1 MNLRLRSAFT
11 LTELL
16 VVIGIIMLVM
26 AMILPAVQKVR
37 ESANRIT
44 CANNLRQLG
53 LAAHQYDKN
62 RGRLPFGWL
71 GPSIAN
77 NGNFPAHWHE
87 GQWVRHF
94 PLLLPYLEQD
104 GVREQLQINF
114 NLNFV
119 SRVKWFW
126 SAPAAGPGPP
136 HDKNYTAAK
145 SDLAFFRCPSVAKY
159 TPEWNDP
166 TPGHGGT
173 ILGLHVF
180 NNKTL
185 GPFTSSWKDEY
196 GSAAAYKPLGRTN
209 YLGSAGCGFGDHP
222 FFSKY
227 EGIYTNRVER
237 SLGQVVILDGTS
249 NTSLYGETCG
259 SHWVSPPLTMD
270 ISWMA
275 GGGLGTYL
283 GLQKGKDAI
292 LISFSSYHP
301 SGVQFCFADG
311 SVRTVRYGQTQWDGV
326 SASFTNDWYLLQQ
339 LAGFR
344 DGQAADTASIL
355 D

>member
-1 MNLRLRSAFT
+1 M
-11 LTELL
+11 
-16 VVIGIIMLVM
+16 
-26 AMILPAVQKVR
+26 
-37 ESANRIT
+37 T

-53 LAAHQYDKN
+53 LAAHQYGQN

-71 GPSIAN
+71 GPSIMN
-77 NGNFPAHWHE
+77 SLNWPAFGGE
-87 GQWVRHF
+87 GQWVGHF
-94 PLLLPYLEQD
+94 PVLLPYLEQD
-104 GVREQLQINF
+104 NVREQLQINF
-114 NLNFV
+114 NVNFV
-119 SRVKWFW
+119 SPVKWFW

-136 HDKNYTAAK
+136 HDKNYRAAR

-166 TPGHGGT
+166 TIGHGGT
-173 ILGLHVF
+173 MLGLHVF
-180 NNKTL
+180 NSKTL
-185 GPFTSSWKDEY
+185 GPFTSGWKDEY
-196 GSAAAYKPLGRTN
+196 GPAAAYKPLGRTN
-209 YLGSAGCGFGDHP
+209 YMGSAGCGSGDHP
-222 FFSKY
+222 LFSKY

-249 NTSLYGETCG
+249 NTVLYGETSG
-259 SHWVSPPLTMD
+259 SHWLSPPLTMD
-270 ISWMA
+270 FCWMA

-283 GLQKGKDAI
+283 GLQKGKDAT
-292 LISFSSYHP
+292 LLSFSAYHP